1 MKRVTKKESSAARQ
15 FADDLIRQL
24 HQAMKKQYIFDVRLV
39 GSARWNTI
47 LKEPGKLWDIDYQI
61 LLSNNSKIY
70 KENHFNNPTKIKEDF
85 FNFFSNLLKNKNGLK
100 VENSTTAV
108 TVINKKS
115 GYSFDFVIIKDNSHI
130 IRRNNNDKTGRNLY
144 TWNMLKKYDEAYS
157 LFNDL
162 SAEDKQILIEKYI
175 LPRKIKEKAKNDND
189 PTKRSSCEVFI
200 EEVNN
205 HVTRR

>member
-24 HQAMKKQYIFDVRLV
+24 HQAMKKLYIFDVRLV

-108 TVINKKS
+108 TVINKKT